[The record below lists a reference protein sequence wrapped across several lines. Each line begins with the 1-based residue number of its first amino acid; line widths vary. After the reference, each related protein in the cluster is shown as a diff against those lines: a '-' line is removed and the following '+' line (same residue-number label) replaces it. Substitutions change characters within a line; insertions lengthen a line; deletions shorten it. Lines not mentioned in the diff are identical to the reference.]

1 MQQRLRNVT
10 KVKICGISTAENAL
24 MAARCG
30 ADLIGLNFYPKSPR
44 YVSRTA
50 ASEIAARLREELGSA
65 CPTLVGVFVNASA
78 GEIREIV
85 AAVGLDH
92 AQLSGDEAPETV
104 AALGGIAFK
113 AIRPADDEA
122 ALAEIRRLEAVF
134 PPSADAPSILLDAFN
149 PNLYGGTGETASVD
163 IAGAV
168 KRTVPR
174 LMLAGGLRPDNVA
187 DRVRRIRPWG
197 VDVASGVE
205 AGTPG
210 AKDESK
216 ARAFIQAVR
225 AADA

>member
-1 MQQRLRNVT
+1 MT
-10 KVKICGISTAENAL
+10 KVKICGVCTAENAL

-44 YVSRTA
+44 YVTRA
-50 ASEIAARLREELGSA
+50 AGSAIAARLREQLGAA

-78 GEIREIV
+78 DEVREIV
-85 AAVGLDH
+85 EEVGLDY
-92 AQLSGDEAPETV
+92 AQLSGDESAEAV

-113 AIRPADDEA
+113 AIRPIDEEA

-134 PPSADAPSILLDAFN
+134 PHTADAPSILLDAFN
-149 PNLYGGTGETASVD
+149 PKLYGGTGETADFAIV
-163 IAGAV
+163 GAV
-168 KRTVPR
+168 KRAVPR
-174 LMLAGGLRPDNVA
+174 LMLAGGLTAENVA